1 MALAAVA
8 FHFNVPDRREY
19 ACRLLRKAW
28 RQGARVVV
36 TGTPHALDDLD
47 RFLWTF
53 EPLEFVPH
61 WRAASPDR
69 LPERLRSRTPIVLLD
84 QPDPQDGRA
93 VLVNL
98 GQDVPAPAA
107 QFDRVI
113 EIVGL
118 GDDERA
124 QARQRWRHYTQLG
137 VAIERHDIKTR

>member
-19 ACRLLRKAW
+19 TCRLLRKAW

-36 TGTPHALDDLD
+36 TGTSHALDDLD

-53 EPLEFVPH
+53 ESLEFVPH
-61 WRAASPDR
+61 WRAASPEH

-84 QPDPQDGRA
+84 QPDPKDGRG

-98 GQDVPAPAA
+98 GQQVPEPAA
-107 QFDRVI
+107 RFDRVI

-118 GDDERA
+118 ADDDRA
-124 QARQRWRHYTQLG
+124 QARQRWRHYAQLG
-137 VAIERHDIKTR
+137 VAIERHDHKAA

>member
-1 MALAAVA
+1 MVREVA
-8 FHFNVPDRREY
+8 FHTGIADPLGY

-36 TGTPHALDDLD
+36 TGTSHALDDLD

-53 EPLEFVPH
+53 ESLEFVPH
-61 WRAASPDR
+61 WRAASPDH

-84 QPDPQDGRA
+84 QPEPQDGRG

-98 GQDVPAPAA
+98 GQQVPEPAA
-107 QFDRVI
+107 RFDRVI

-118 GDDERA
+118 ADDERA
-124 QARQRWRHYTQLG
+124 QARQRWRHYAQLG
-137 VAIERHDIKTR
+137 VAIERHDFKAA

>member
-8 FHFNVPDRREY
+8 FHFNVPDRRDY

-36 TGTPHALDDLD
+36 TGSSHTLDDLD
-47 RFLWTF
+47 RSLWIF
-53 EPLEFVPH
+53 DALEFVPH
-61 WRAASPDR
+61 WRAASTDR

-84 QPDPQDGRA
+84 QPAPDAGHG

-98 GQDVPAPAA
+98 GHEVPEPASR
-107 QFDRVI
+107 FDRVI

-118 GDDERA
+118 GDEERA
-124 QARQRWRHYTQLG
+124 QARSRWRHYAQLG
-137 VAIERHDIKTR
+137 VAIERHDVKAS